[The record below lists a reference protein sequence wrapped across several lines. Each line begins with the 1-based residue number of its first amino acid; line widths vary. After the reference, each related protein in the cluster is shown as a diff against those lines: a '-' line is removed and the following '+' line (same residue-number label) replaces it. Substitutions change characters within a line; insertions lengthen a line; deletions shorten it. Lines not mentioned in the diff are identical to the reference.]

1 MLRNVMVSTVERS
14 HKGFEGLDSLA
25 PDVEIDVSELP
36 DGRILRGREPAED
49 YWRSLLTDVWA
60 ELTMDVEAIFEQDGT
75 VVALARFH
83 GVGRGSSVP
92 VEMEVAW
99 VVTMRDGLVASARL
113 TLDRQLALQA
123 GVATA

>member
-14 HKGFEGLDSLA
+14 HKRFEGLHSLA

-36 DGRILRGREPAED
+36 DGRILRGCESAED

-83 GVGRGSSVP
+83 GVGRGSGVP

-99 VVTMRDGLVASARL
+99 VATMREGLVASARL
-113 TLDRQLALQA
+113 TLDRRLALQA